1 MLYSENN
8 HYESLYLE
16 RTRDN
21 RKYLFSAADIP
32 SYIKYMIFENCYKT
46 LSPAN
51 RSTSTYGAIRSISKY
66 LQDIE
71 TIYNAKVKNGPSA
84 LSNSNR
90 KLLNGGASVGGQAF
104 NRYITGYDANLTY
117 YIVIDLELYPGDSI
131 PLEMKASIACQ
142 LRYEKIRQSYADLF
156 GLVYQPKEL
165 SMSED
170 LTRKYLA
177 KQNKTKKENT
187 NKNKKT
193 RRR

>member
-1 MLYSENN
+1 
-8 HYESLYLE
+8 
-16 RTRDN
+16 
-21 RKYLFSAADIP
+21 
-32 SYIKYMIFENCYKT
+32 MIFENCYKT

-51 RSTSTYGAIRSISKY
+51 RNSSTYGGIRSIGKF
-66 LQDIE
+66 LRDMEI
-71 TIYNAKVKNGPSA
+71 IYNAKVINGPSA

-90 KLLNGGASVGGQAF
+90 KLLNGGSSVGGQAF
-104 NRYITGYDANLTY
+104 NRYSTGYDANLTY

-131 PLEMKASIACQ
+131 SMQMKASIACQ

-165 SMSED
+165 TMSED
-170 LTRKYLA
+170 SNKKYLA
-177 KQNKTKKENT
+177 RQNNTRKENM